1 MGISRGDSFQIGKR
15 AVRPAQ
21 QTPSGWLRAPVFS
34 VHPESSLWSASYS
47 GVRNRVT
54 LTAAFCQRRSPHSRV
69 SPVTESAAFSRYSL
83 LIDTRIGYRSGPTL
97 FGTSRNREEL
107 LRDRSRKSFVSR
119 NPRNGVSRG
128 HEPIWLGSVAPK
140 SFTFGN
146 HGNRFRH
153 PIPPGCCGDGDVGLA
168 GEFSHIFGNFQG
180 CSRVYIDK
188 CWLEVWATAAPIA
201 RAAKF
206 C

>member
-153 PIPPGCCGDGDVGLA
+153 PIPPGAAATEMSDWPA
-168 GEFSHIFGNFQG
+168 NFPTF
-180 CSRVYIDK
+180 
-188 CWLEVWATAAPIA
+188 LETF
-201 RAAKF
+201 RAARVSILTSAGWK
-206 C
+206 CGQRRPQ